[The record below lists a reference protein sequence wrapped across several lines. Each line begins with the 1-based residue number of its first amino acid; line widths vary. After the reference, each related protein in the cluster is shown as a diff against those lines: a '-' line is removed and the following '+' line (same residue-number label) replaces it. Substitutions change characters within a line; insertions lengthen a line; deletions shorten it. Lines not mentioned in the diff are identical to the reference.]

1 MHDYENRRHMDNK
14 LEVNLPDPIKIEVKF
29 GLKGDKGDAFVYENF
44 TAEQLEK
51 LKGPKGDT
59 GEKGETGE
67 KGNPFVYS
75 DFTSEQLESLR
86 GPQGIQGEQGP
97 RGEMGPQGERGVQ
110 GPEGPKGERGE
121 TGPQGQKGDTGEQG
135 PVGPMGPQGE
145 VGPQGLQGVVGPMGP
160 TGPQGPMGPEG
171 PVGPKGEQGAPF
183 RIAKIYNSVSAM
195 QTDSNSLN
203 MGDIVLINTDNIEDE
218 DNAKLYIKNE
228 SGYSLLTDL
237 SGARGVQGPAG
248 PQGLKGEQGI
258 PGERGPQGEAGL
270 QGLQGPQ
277 GLKGDKGDQGI
288 QGERG
293 LQGDVGPVGPKG
305 DQGERGV
312 QGPEGPRGEQG
323 LVGPKGDTGER
334 GPQGDIGPRGEQG
347 PKGDPFTFS
356 DFTPEQLQSLKG
368 SKGDKGEQGEPGQ
381 TQPPQTLT
389 FENGQLSI
397 SGGNTV
403 TIPATSN
410 GAPSKSTTQKMYVYR
425 TPGGTSW
432 LNGNSY
438 IQLTRIGNM
447 VVAGADGDS
456 WATISITEPNDSN
469 YNRLPHRESTVN
481 GKAGTWLLLQRPNG
495 SGGYQGH
502 QIIPE
507 GFTPV
512 KSTYGP
518 LVNDNGIEVATVMF
532 GDRGNERLMRIHF
545 DGAGSEARGKYPTNL
560 LRLGSCVWITN
571 DNPPTEGFDSPTNGR
586 LQILETNN
594 EQLVGPQGP
603 IGLTGPAGPQGLKG
617 EQGIPG
623 PKGDQGE
630 KGSPFLYSDFTPEQL
645 EALKGPKGERGEAGP
660 QGPRG
665 EQGLSAYE
673 LWKKTNNRP
682 DYATV
687 EQFLAE
693 LKGYPGTNG
702 NNGLSA
708 YEVWIKNG
716 GQGSERDFL
725 NSLKGQK
732 GDKGD
737 PGVTGPEGPRGETG
751 PQGLRGEQGPIGPKG
766 ENGDIGPQGTQG
778 VPGATG
784 SKGEDGKSAYDIWI
798 EEGHTGTKTQF
809 LESLKGESSKE
820 NEELDTL
827 AKNMSYYFNEKN
839 IQNDGTWR
847 GLLEVLF
854 KKFADTNAITFDS
867 SSFNPTVYDMGTSSE
882 VDIYIPSGVPN
893 GYKLKINGEL
903 AKTFGFE
910 SYNRPKI
917 TFSKPYAYWELVNL
931 NGNVVKKDLLVPS
944 DKATLVNKVD
954 LYGIDGVEFQNEL
967 TAYGFGLANEGG
979 SDVYASVNALV
990 GIGKK
995 YTRVYALDNEKF
1007 NYSRFIN
1014 SLAQININPDKY
1026 LSLHWDYSNVVT
1038 EFSTRTVLSTFT
1050 LAIYGTKEDKQLT
1063 FEAGKRY
1070 TININKGV
1078 ITLTEKS

>member
-1 MHDYENRRHMDNK
+1 MDNK

-75 DFTSEQLESLR
+75 DFTQEQLESLR

-97 RGEMGPQGERGVQ
+97 RGEVGPQGERGIQ
-110 GPEGPKGERGE
+110 GVEGPKGERGE

-145 VGPQGLQGVVGPMGP
+145 AGPQGLQGVVGPMGP

-195 QTDSNSLN
+195 QTDSSSLN
-203 MGDIVLINTDNIEDE
+203 MGDIVLINTDNVEDE

-258 PGERGPQGEAGL
+258 PGERGPQGEAGP

-368 SKGDKGEQGEPGQ
+368 PKGDKGDQGEPGQ

-389 FENGQLSI
+389 FNNGQLTI

-403 TIPATSN
+403 VIPTTPPE
-410 GAPSKSTTQKMYVYR
+410 PSKSTTQKMYVYR

-507 GFTPV
+507 GFTPI

-532 GDRGNERLMRIHF
+532 GDRDNERLMRIHF

-571 DNPPTEGFDSPTNGR
+571 DNPPTEGFDRATDGR

-603 IGLTGPAGPQGLKG
+603 MGLTGPAGPQGLKG
-617 EQGIPG
+617 EQGMPG

-630 KGSPFLYSDFTPEQL
+630 KGSPFLYSDFTQEQL

-708 YEVWIKNG
+708 YEVWRKNG
-716 GQGSERDFL
+716 GQGSEQDFL

-737 PGVTGPEGPRGETG
+737 PGIAG
-751 PQGLRGEQGPIGPKG
+751 PQGIQGV
-766 ENGDIGPQGTQG
+766 QG
-778 VPGATG
+778 VPGPLG
-784 SKGEDGKSAYDIWI
+784 SKGEDGKSAYEIWI

-820 NEELDTL
+820 NKELDAL
-827 AKNMSYYFNEKN
+827 ATDMSYYFNEKN
-839 IQNDGTWR
+839 IQNNGTFK

-854 KKFADTNAITFDS
+854 KKFADTNAIAFDS
-867 SSFNPTVYDMGTSSE
+867 SSFKPTTNTMGTSSQ
-882 VDIYIPSGVPN
+882 VNIYIPPGVPN
-893 GYKLKINGEL
+893 GYKLKINGKL
-903 AKTFGFE
+903 NRVFGE
-910 SYNRPKI
+910 TNVIDSYI
-917 TFSKPYAYWELVNL
+917 EQSKPYAYWELINL
-931 NGNVVKKDLLVPS
+931 NGKVVRKALLVPS
-944 DKATLVNKVD
+944 DKTGKVNMSNPAGADVVSYENICEVFSIGRLPRFDMYSTINSVFRYNKAYSYFYAQDNEEFDCSAFFSSLLKNDVDRSRYLELYWDCSKVTD
-954 LYGIDGVEFQNEL
+954 EFSL
-967 TAYGFGLANEGG
+967 
-979 SDVYASVNALV
+979 DSVN
-990 GIGKK
+990 
-995 YTRVYALDNEKF
+995 
-1007 NYSRFIN
+1007 N
-1014 SLAQININPDKY
+1014 S
-1026 LSLHWDYSNVVT
+1026 
-1038 EFSTRTVLSTFT
+1038 FT
-1050 LAIYGTKEDKQLT
+1050 LRVRTKTDYKALN
-1063 FEAGKRY
+1063 FEVGKRY
-1070 TININKGV
+1070 TVNINKGV

>member
-1 MHDYENRRHMDNK
+1 MDNK

-203 MGDIVLINTDNIEDE
+203 MGDIVLINTDNVEDE

-258 PGERGPQGEAGL
+258 PGERGPQGEAGP

-368 SKGDKGEQGEPGQ
+368 PKGDKGDQGEPGQ

-389 FENGQLSI
+389 FNNGQLTI

-403 TIPATSN
+403 VIPTTPPE
-410 GAPSKSTTQKMYVYR
+410 PSKSTTQKMYVYR

-456 WATISITEPNDSN
+456 WATISITQPTDDN

-532 GDRGNERLMRIHF
+532 GDSDNLRLMRIHF
-545 DGAGSEARGKYPTNL
+545 DGAGNEARGKYPTNL

-603 IGLTGPAGPQGLKG
+603 MGLTGPAGPQGLKG

-645 EALKGPKGERGEAGP
+645 EALKGPKGDPGVQGPVGPQGATGAQGEKGEQGERGLQGPQGEPGQKGERGEV
-660 QGPRG
+660 
-665 EQGLSAYE
+665 GLA
-673 LWKKTNNRP
+673 
-682 DYATV
+682 
-687 EQFLAE
+687 
-693 LKGYPGTNG
+693 
-702 NNGLSA
+702 
-708 YEVWIKNG
+708 
-716 GQGSERDFL
+716 
-725 NSLKGQK
+725 
-732 GDKGD
+732 
-737 PGVTGPEGPRGETG
+737 GPEGPRGFKGDPGIQG
-751 PQGLRGEQGPIGPKG
+751 PRGEAGIQGP
-766 ENGDIGPQGTQG
+766 QG

-784 SKGEDGKSAYDIWI
+784 SKGEDGKSAYEIWL

-820 NEELDTL
+820 NKELDTL
-827 AKNMSYYFNEKN
+827 AINMSHYFNEKN
-839 IQNDGTWR
+839 IQNDGTWK

-854 KKFADTNAITFDS
+854 KKFADTNAISFDS
-867 SSFNPTVYDMGTSSE
+867 SSFKPTTSTMGTSSE
-882 VDIYIPSGVPN
+882 VNIYIPSDVPA
-893 GYKLKINGEL
+893 GYKLRINGKL
-903 AKTFGFE
+903 AKTFGDGHNDSPSIE
-910 SYNRPKI
+910 WY
-917 TFSKPYAYWELVNL
+917 KPYAYWELVNL
-931 NGNVVKKDLLVPS
+931 NGEVVKQALLVPS
-944 DKATLVNKVD
+944 DKTNLVNYKD
-954 LYGIDGVEFQNEL
+954 AYGIGFVEYENTGEAF
-967 TAYGFGLANEGG
+967 GFADPSG
-979 SDVYASVNALV
+979 SDVYASLNAIRDTTKQYLNL
-990 GIGKK
+990 
-995 YTRVYALDNEKF
+995 YARDNEKF
-1007 NYSRFIN
+1007 GFAKFIN
-1014 SLAQININPDKY
+1014 ALQQISGFTDKKLTLY
-1026 LSLHWDYSNVVT
+1026 WDFSNVIK
-1038 EFSTRTVLSTFT
+1038 EFSIDNIAYSFVLQVR
-1050 LAIYGTKEDKQLT
+1050 GKNNDKELR
-1063 FEAGKRY
+1063 FESGKRY
-1070 TININKGV
+1070 TVNINRGV

>member
-1 MHDYENRRHMDNK
+1 MDNK
-14 LEVNLPDPIKIEVKF
+14 LEVKLPDPIKIEVKF
-29 GLKGDKGDAFVYENF
+29 GLKGDKGDAFTYENF
-44 TAEQLEK
+44 TPEQLEK

-59 GEKGETGE
+59 GERGETGE

-75 DFTSEQLESLR
+75 DFTQEQLESLR

-97 RGEMGPQGERGVQ
+97 RGEMGPQGERGIQ
-110 GPEGPKGERGE
+110 GIEGPKGERGE
-121 TGPQGQKGDTGEQG
+121 TGPQGQKGDAGEQG
-135 PVGPMGPQGE
+135 PVGPIGPQGE
-145 VGPQGLQGVVGPMGP
+145 VGPQGLQGVAGPMGP

-203 MGDIVLINTDNIEDE
+203 MGDIVLINTDNVEDE
-218 DNAKLYIKNE
+218 DNAKLYIKSE

-237 SGARGVQGPAG
+237 SGARGVQGPEG

-258 PGERGPQGEAGL
+258 PGERGPQGETGP

-277 GLKGDKGDQGI
+277 GLKGDKGEQGI
-288 QGERG
+288 PGERG
-293 LQGDVGPVGPKG
+293 LQGDVGPAGPKG

-334 GPQGDIGPRGEQG
+334 GPQGEPGPKGEQG

-368 SKGDKGEQGEPGQ
+368 PKGDRGEQGPPGQ
-381 TQPPQTLT
+381 TTPPQTLT

-403 TIPATSN
+403 VIPTTSN
-410 GAPSKSTTQKMYVYR
+410 GTPSKSTTQKMYVYR

-456 WATISITEPNDSN
+456 WATISITQPTDDN

-481 GKAGTWLLLQRPNG
+481 GKGGTWLLLQRPNG

-502 QIIPE
+502 RIIPE

-532 GDRGNERLMRIHF
+532 GDSDNERLMRIHF

-571 DNPPTEGFDSPTNGR
+571 DNPPTGEFNSSTDGR

-630 KGSPFLYSDFTPEQL
+630 KGSPFLYSDFTQEQL
-645 EALKGPKGERGEAGP
+645 EALKGPKGDPGERGLQGP
-660 QGPRG
+660 QGEP
-665 EQGLSAYE
+665 
-673 LWKKTNNRP
+673 
-682 DYATV
+682 
-687 EQFLAE
+687 
-693 LKGYPGTNG
+693 
-702 NNGLSA
+702 
-708 YEVWIKNG
+708 
-716 GQGSERDFL
+716 
-725 NSLKGQK
+725 
-732 GDKGD
+732 
-737 PGVTGPEGPRGETG
+737 
-751 PQGLRGEQGPIGPKG
+751 GPKG
-766 ENGDIGPQGTQG
+766 ENGDVGPQGIQG
-778 VPGATG
+778 VPGIPG
-784 SKGEDGKSAYDIWI
+784 SKGEDGKSAYEIWL

-809 LESLKGESSKE
+809 LESLKGESNKG
-820 NEELDTL
+820 NEELEQLT
-827 AKNMSYYFNEKN
+827 KSMSRYLNEKN
-839 IQNDGTWR
+839 IQNNGTFK

-854 KKFADTNAITFDS
+854 KKFADTNAIAFDS
-867 SSFNPTVYDMGTSSE
+867 SSFNPTTNTMGTSSG
-882 VDIYIPSGVPN
+882 VDIYIPSDVPA
-893 GYKLKINGEL
+893 GYKLRINGEL
-903 AKTFGFE
+903 AKTFGDGHSDYFDI
-910 SYNRPKI
+910 RQ
-917 TFSKPYAYWELVNL
+917 SKPYAYWELINL
-931 NGNVVKKDLLVPS
+931 NGEVVRKALLVPS
-944 DKATLVNKVD
+944 DKKGKVNMSNPAGADVVSYENICEVFSIGQLPGFDMYSTINSVLGYNKAYSYFYAKD
-954 LYGIDGVEFQNEL
+954 NKEFDCSTFFSSL
-967 TAYGFGLANEGG
+967 LR
-979 SDVYASVNALV
+979 SDVNRSRYLELYWDCSKVTDEFSLDSVN
-990 GIGKK
+990 
-995 YTRVYALDNEKF
+995 
-1007 NYSRFIN
+1007 N
-1014 SLAQININPDKY
+1014 S
-1026 LSLHWDYSNVVT
+1026 
-1038 EFSTRTVLSTFT
+1038 FT
-1050 LAIYGTKEDKQLT
+1050 LRVRTKTDYKSLN
-1063 FEAGKRY
+1063 FEVGKRY
-1070 TININKGV
+1070 TVNINKGV

>member
-1 MHDYENRRHMDNK
+1 MDNK
-14 LEVNLPDPIKIEVKF
+14 LEVKLPDPIKIEVKF
-29 GLKGDKGDAFVYENF
+29 GLKGDKGDAFTYENF
-44 TAEQLEK
+44 TPEQLEK
-51 LKGPKGDT
+51 LKGPKGDKGDT
-59 GEKGETGE
+59 GEKGEAGE

-75 DFTSEQLESLR
+75 DFTQEQLESLR

-97 RGEMGPQGERGVQ
+97 RGEMGPQGERGIQ
-110 GPEGPKGERGE
+110 GIEGPKGERGE

-145 VGPQGLQGVVGPMGP
+145 VGPQGLQGVAGPMGP

-203 MGDIVLINTDNIEDE
+203 MGDIVLINTDNVEDE
-218 DNAKLYIKNE
+218 DNAKLYIKIE

-237 SGARGVQGPAG
+237 SGARGVQGPEG

-258 PGERGPQGEAGL
+258 PGERGPQGETGP

-277 GLKGDKGDQGI
+277 GLKGDKGDPGI
-288 QGERG
+288 PGERG
-293 LQGDVGPVGPKG
+293 LQGDVGPAGPKG

-334 GPQGDIGPRGEQG
+334 GPQGDLGPRGEQG

-368 SKGDKGEQGEPGQ
+368 PKGDQGEQGPPGQ
-381 TQPPQTLT
+381 TTPPQTLT

-403 TIPATSN
+403 TIPTTSN
-410 GAPSKSTTQKMYVYR
+410 GTPSKTTTQKMYVYR

-438 IQLTRIGNM
+438 IQLTRIGNI

-532 GDRGNERLMRIHF
+532 GDRDNERLMRIHF

-571 DNPPTEGFDSPTNGR
+571 DNPPTEGFDRATDGR

-603 IGLTGPAGPQGLKG
+603 MGLTGPAGPQGLKG
-617 EQGIPG
+617 EQGISG

-630 KGSPFLYSDFTPEQL
+630 KGSPFLYSDFTQEQL
-645 EALKGPKGERGEAGP
+645 EALKGPKGDPGERGLQGP
-660 QGPRG
+660 QGEPGPRG
-665 EQGLSAYE
+665 ERG
-673 LWKKTNNRP
+673 
-682 DYATV
+682 
-687 EQFLAE
+687 
-693 LKGYPGTNG
+693 
-702 NNGLSA
+702 
-708 YEVWIKNG
+708 EVG
-716 GQGSERDFL
+716 PVGPEGPRGF
-725 NSLKGQK
+725 
-732 GDKGD
+732 KGD
-737 PGVTGPEGPRGETG
+737 PGIQGQRGETG
-751 PQGLRGEQGPIGPKG
+751 PQGPRGEQGPIGPKG
-766 ENGDIGPQGTQG
+766 ENGDVGPQGIQG
-778 VPGATG
+778 VPGIPG
-784 SKGEDGKSAYDIWI
+784 SKGENGKSAYEIWL

-809 LESLKGESSKE
+809 LESLKGESSKG
-820 NEELDTL
+820 NEELEQLTKSVSRYL
-827 AKNMSYYFNEKN
+827 NEKN
-839 IQNDGTWR
+839 IQNDGTFK

-867 SSFNPTVYDMGTSSE
+867 SSFNPTTGAMGTSNE
-882 VDIYIPSGVPN
+882 VDIYIPSGVPS
-893 GYKLKINGEL
+893 GYKLRVNGEL
-903 AKTFGFE
+903 AKTFGLE
-910 SYNRPKI
+910 SYNRPRIKWY
-917 TFSKPYAYWELVNL
+917 KPYAYWELVNL
-931 NGNVVKKDLLVPS
+931 NGEVVKQALLVPS
-944 DKATLVNKVD
+944 DKTNLVNYKD
-954 LYGIDGVEFQNEL
+954 AYGIGFVEYENTGEAF
-967 TAYGFGLANEGG
+967 GFADPPS
-979 SDVYASVNALV
+979 SDVYASLNVIRGTTKQYLNL
-990 GIGKK
+990 
-995 YTRVYALDNEKF
+995 YARDNEKF
-1007 NYSRFIN
+1007 GFAKFIN
-1014 SLAQININPDKY
+1014 ALQQISGFTDKKLTLY
-1026 LSLHWDYSNVVT
+1026 WDFSNVIK
-1038 EFSTRTVLSTFT
+1038 EFSIDNIAYSFVLQVR
-1050 LAIYGTKEDKQLT
+1050 GKNNDKELR
-1063 FEAGKRY
+1063 FESGKRY
-1070 TININKGV
+1070 TVNINKGV